1 MLTSEIRNE
10 LLVDELQL
18 GTRLNND
25 IQAQNRA
32 DFALMLA
39 MLSQDVRDNPIFATK
54 ENPTKKEDLRAKF
67 QLPPAREDYA
77 KQGDFEKAQQMTE
90 SFHQDGLTQVFFE
103 DCLQKAPL
111 IPFRHEIAPE
121 VFAQLPPLSQEKI
134 RLKDQGKALAYE
146 ALKEKGEGFMV
157 LDEINHGRAMSAVNA
172 TA

>member
-54 ENPTKKEDLRAKF
+54 ENPQKKEDLRAKF
-67 QLPPAREDYA
+67 Q
-77 KQGDFEKAQQMTE
+77 
-90 SFHQDGLTQVFFE
+90 
-103 DCLQKAPL
+103 
-111 IPFRHEIAPE
+111 
-121 VFAQLPPLSQEKI
+121 
-134 RLKDQGKALAYE
+134 
-146 ALKEKGEGFMV
+146 
-157 LDEINHGRAMSAVNA
+157 
-172 TA
+172 